1 MRRYVALIWCAV
13 IGGQVVIFPSVVP
26 GGDDDR
32 TTTPRYVRIGHFQC
46 VCRQGDIEANLKKVI
61 EGLELA
67 ADANLD
73 IVSFP
78 ESLLMGYFPREEDAR
93 ANAFT
98 VDSPQMQRVLK
109 ETVHFECLFM
119 VGFNELRDDRLFN
132 TVAVIERGKLLGRYS
147 KAMPIHGYFTP
158 GREFPVFEKNGL
170 KFGIVICADGGYIEP
185 TRILSLKG
193 ARLIFAPHFNFV
205 SGPVKHYQMVRNDHI
220 ARAVENGVY
229 FLRGN
234 NVVPGNTL
242 EGSAYQGYGYGDSY
256 VLNPNGTVVAAAGL
270 YHEYL
275 MIYNFDLQ
283 KKHRSQPNRRS
294 VKSANELLGSL
305 KEAFDAH
312 QTGN

>member
-1 MRRYVALIWCAV
+1 MRRFVALIWCAV
-13 IGGQVVIFPSVVP
+13 IGGQLVIFPGVAP
-26 GGDDDR
+26 GGEDDP

-46 VCRQGDIEANLKKVI
+46 VCRQGDFEANLKKVI

-67 ADANLD
+67 TDANLD

-78 ESLLMGYFPREEDAR
+78 ESFLMGYFPREEDAR

-109 ETVHFECLFM
+109 ETARFECLFM
-119 VGFNELRDDRLFN
+119 VGFNELRDGRLFN

-147 KAMPIHGYFTP
+147 KAMPIHRYFTP

-185 TRILSLKG
+185 TRILALKG

-205 SGPVKHYQMVRNDHI
+205 SGPVKHYQMVRNDHV

-242 EGSAYQGYGYGDSY
+242 EGSDYQGYGYGDSY
-256 VLNPNGTVVAAAGL
+256 LLNPNGMVVAAAGL

-294 VKSANELLGSL
+294 VKSANDLLDSL
-305 KEAFDAH
+305 HEALDAH
-312 QTGN
+312 QARN

>member
-1 MRRYVALIWCAV
+1 MKRYVALIWCTIVAGQLATFPGV
-13 IGGQVVIFPSVVP
+13 AIGAE
-26 GGDDDR
+26 DDH
-32 TTTPRYVRIGHFQC
+32 TTKPRYVRIGHFQC
-46 VCRQGDIEANLKKVI
+46 VCRQGDFEANLKKVI

-67 ADANLD
+67 SAANLD

-109 ETVHFECLFM
+109 ETARFECLFM

-147 KAMPIHGYFTP
+147 KAMPIHRYFTP

-185 TRILSLKG
+185 TRILALKG

-242 EGSAYQGYGYGDSY
+242 EGSAYRGYGYGDSY

-294 VKSANELLGSL
+294 VKSANELLDSL
-305 KEAFDAH
+305 HEALDAH

>member
-1 MRRYVALIWCAV
+1 MRRYVAFIWCAV
-13 IGGQVVIFPSVVP
+13 IVGRLVIFPGVAM
-26 GGDDDR
+26 GGEDDHA
-32 TTTPRYVRIGHFQC
+32 TTPRYVRIGHFQC
-46 VCRQGDIEANLKKVI
+46 VCRQGDFEANLKKVI

-67 ADANLD
+67 VDANLD

-109 ETVHFECLFM
+109 ETARFECLFM

-147 KAMPIHGYFTP
+147 KAMPIHGYFAP

-256 VLNPNGTVVAAAGL
+256 VLNPNGAVVAAAGL